1 MESDKHQKGDK
12 TESAQENPSLGKAVD
27 LSQIDLERLKD
38 KTTEAP
44 GLLPYAHT
52 IGGVAIKP
60 EDRGK
65 IRGKSMSAMYQ
76 QTDRQMQ
83 QLHDQM
89 QKLLEQAQ
97 SLKSRVN
104 VSERIYEAEM
114 RFEPIIGHDYYLYQK
129 KDGADQLSMVAPH
142 EWGRKFPFEACLAKV
157 TLLSDHT
164 WEVIEHINDANTVD

>member
-1 MESDKHQKGDK
+1 MSLKDSKGDVSR
-12 TESAQENPSLGKAVD
+12 SAKDNSDVGKAVD
-27 LSQIDLERLKD
+27 ISEIDLERLRD
-38 KTTEAP
+38 KTTDAP

-76 QTDRQMQ
+76 QTDRQMK

-89 QKLLEQAQ
+89 QTLLEQAK
-97 SLKSRVN
+97 SLKERVGI
-104 VSERIYEAEM
+104 SERIYEAEM
-114 RFEPIIGHDYYLYQK
+114 RFDPIIGHDYYLYQK
-129 KDGADQLSMVAPH
+129 KDGIDVLSMVAPF
-142 EWGRKFPFEACLAKV
+142 EWGRKFPFEACLARV

-164 WEVIEHINDANTVD
+164 WEVLEHINDADTVD